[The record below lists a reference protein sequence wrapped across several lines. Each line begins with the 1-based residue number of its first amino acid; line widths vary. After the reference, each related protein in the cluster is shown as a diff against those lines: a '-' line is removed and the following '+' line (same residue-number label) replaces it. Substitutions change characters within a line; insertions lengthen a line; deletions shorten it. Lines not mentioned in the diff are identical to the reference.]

1 MLIAS
6 RNVNRRSIVNLYCSL
21 DTSREKEK
29 EKDREREKVRNSARD
44 FFLRE
49 DLIPRP
55 RGRASIILPVA
66 VGALLRGNKYIEIR
80 QADDTLY
87 KNEAKGREGEQSGWK
102 RVKEE
107 GDGERERGTGRKST
121 DEEFNERRV

>member
-1 MLIAS
+1 MLI
-6 RNVNRRSIVNLYCSL
+6 VGRSLIYIA
-21 DTSREKEK
+21 TSIPRERK
-29 EKDREREKVRNSARD
+29 RERQREKVRNSARG

-80 QADDTLY
+80 TIHFI
-87 KNEAKGREGEQSGWK
+87 KTKRKGEKGSG
-102 RVKEE
+102 VKEE